1 MEYFKFYCSYTE
13 ALEGLSGDDYKTLI
27 QAIARYAAT
36 GEEPQLQDPLHMF
49 FNFMKIGI
57 DDSRTHQENG
67 RKGGRPRKH
76 QPEDAEKQKTP
87 ENPPFNP
94 LKTPLKANENPQ
106 KPPFSNEPESP
117 AEDPSLARA
126 RTRINNNI
134 YNTSSLNSNSITE
147 NNTKGLDN
155 GGVKDREYEGK
166 GTQQTRHRYGT
177 YGNVLLSDQEME
189 KLRSE
194 FPDWEEWIRRVDT
207 YTQSSGKRYKDYLAV
222 IRNWA
227 RRDSEQRTRSGPL
240 NNFTETGST
249 DLDRVLEEHR
259 QRMIDR
265 VASIT
270 GGAT

>member
-1 MEYFKFYCSYTE
+1 MESFVFYRSFAEAMEDLPAEDFKDVSMALIGYALDGVEPELPKRLRPYFVLMRQNVETSQKRR
-13 ALEGLSGDDYKTLI
+13 AAGKT
-27 QAIARYAAT
+27 
-36 GEEPQLQDPLHMF
+36 
-49 FNFMKIGI
+49 
-57 DDSRTHQENG
+57 
-67 RKGGRPRKH
+67 GGRPKTNGYENKKPMVIENENHRLSKSETNGFENQKPMVS
-76 QPEDAEKQKTP
+76 QPEPT
-87 ENPPFNP
+87 
-94 LKTPLKANENPQ
+94 
-106 KPPFSNEPESP
+106 P

-126 RTRINNNI
+126 RTRINNNNI
-134 YNTSSLNSNSITE
+134 YNTPSLNSNSITE
-147 NNTKGLDN
+147 NNTNGLDKE
-155 GGVKDREYEGK
+155 GVKDREYEGK

-240 NNFTETGST
+240 NNFTDTGST

>member
-1 MEYFKFYCSYTE
+1 
-13 ALEGLSGDDYKTLI
+13 
-27 QAIARYAAT
+27 
-36 GEEPQLQDPLHMF
+36 
-49 FNFMKIGI
+49 
-57 DDSRTHQENG
+57 
-67 RKGGRPRKH
+67 
-76 QPEDAEKQKTP
+76 
-87 ENPPFNP
+87 
-94 LKTPLKANENPQ
+94 
-106 KPPFSNEPESP
+106 
-117 AEDPSLARA
+117 
-126 RTRINNNI
+126 
-134 YNTSSLNSNSITE
+134 
-147 NNTKGLDN
+147 
-155 GGVKDREYEGK
+155 
-166 GTQQTRHRYGT
+166 
-177 YGNVLLSDQEME
+177 ME

-240 NNFTETGST
+240 NNFTDTGST